1 MLNVLL
7 ALLPLISIMFMIFV
21 LKKSSI
27 FTGIVACIL
36 TAAIALSP
44 VFNSNIHKLTEPIIK
59 SALTTSVI
67 AYIFFFGIFLFHLM
81 DRAGAINGIASSITK
96 ATNDKIYQILILAL
110 GLSPLLE
117 SVSGFGLA
125 VIVIAPLLIA
135 LGFSPMKSSLIALIS
150 LCIIPWG
157 TLAMGTI
164 IGATLGNVHLD
175 KMGMG
180 SALMCIPIYVY
191 YAILVVYIGVG
202 FSALKKRIFTIVF
215 VGFLLGASVWLCNRF
230 VSVELAGLFGSLT
243 VISVIFFII
252 KQSNRTY
259 GTSKSEKEL
268 NNIKNITPYLLL
280 IVLLFTSRIVTPL
293 KNYLSS
299 SFTLTIEKYHF
310 ELSIL
315 YSPGFFLF
323 IVCIFTI
330 FLYRLHLSVIR
341 DSVISTFRK
350 CYPVIITTF
359 LYVVVSEI
367 MSEAKMIQLLSSL
380 AAQTFGQLYLFI
392 SPLVGATGGFLTGS
406 NTASNTMF
414 IRLQTE
420 TALQIGMSPI
430 LVACSQNVSS
440 SLMTMVNPSRV
451 ALSCSV
457 CKISTHENE
466 VQKKMFFVG
475 IGTLALILIE
485 LLLLFIFQQIM
496 LG

>member
-1 MLNVLL
+1 MLKFLL

-27 FTGIVACIL
+27 FTGIVACFL

-44 VFNSNIHKLTEPIIK
+44 FFHSSIFDLTEPIIK
-59 SALTTSVI
+59 SSLTTSVI
-67 AYIFFFGIFLFHLM
+67 AYILFFGIFLFHLM
-81 DRAGAINGIASSITK
+81 DKAGAIDGIASSITK
-96 ATNDKIYQILILAL
+96 ATDDKIFQILILAL
-110 GLSPLLE
+110 GLSPLIE

-164 IGATLGNVHLD
+164 IGATLGNVDLD

-180 SALMCIPIYVY
+180 SALMCIPIYLY
-191 YAILVVYIGVG
+191 YALLVVYIGVG
-202 FSALKKRIFTIVF
+202 FSALKKRLVTVLFI
-215 VGFLLGASVWLCNRF
+215 GFLLGASVWVCNRF

-243 VISVIFFII
+243 VISVIFLMI
-252 KQSNRTY
+252 KKRNITH
-259 GTSKSEKEL
+259 GTSSQEKES
-268 NNIKNITPYLLL
+268 NTIKNITPYLLL
-280 IVLLFTSRIVTPL
+280 IVLLFISRIIIPI
-293 KNYLSS
+293 KNYLSGT
-299 SFTLTIEKYHF
+299 FLLTIEKYNF

-315 YSPGFFLF
+315 YSPGFFLC

-330 FLYRLHLSVIR
+330 FFFRLPVSE
-341 DSVISTFRK
+341 ISESIIATFKK

-367 MSEAKMIQLLSSL
+367 MSEAKMIQLLSLL
-380 AAQTFGQLYLFI
+380 AAQSFGQFYVFV
-392 SPLVGATGGFLTGS
+392 SPLIGAIGGFLTGS
-406 NTASNTMF
+406 NTASNSMF

-420 TALQIGMSPI
+420 TALHIGMSPI

-457 CKISTHENE
+457 CKISTNENE
-466 VQKKMFFVG
+466 IQKSILFVG
-475 IGTLALILIE
+475 LGTLTIILIE
-485 LLLLFIFQQIM
+485 LFLFFIFR
-496 LG
+496 

>member
-1 MLNVLL
+1 MLKVLL

-27 FTGIVACIL
+27 FTGIVACML

-44 VFNSNIHKLTEPIIK
+44 IFNSNIMNLTEPIIK
-59 SALTTSVI
+59 SFLTTSII
-67 AYIFFFGIFLFHLM
+67 AYILFFGIFLFHLM
-81 DRAGAINGIASSITK
+81 DKAGAIKGIASSITK

-110 GLSPLLE
+110 GLSPLIE

-135 LGFSPMKSSLIALIS
+135 LGFSPIQSSLIALVS

-164 IGATLGNVHLD
+164 IGATLGNVELE

-180 SALMCIPIYVY
+180 SALMCIPIYIY
-191 YAILVVYIGVG
+191 YALVVVYIGVG
-202 FSALKKRIFTIVF
+202 LSALKKRLFTILF

-230 VSVELAGLFGSLT
+230 VSVELAGLFGSLA
-243 VISVIFFII
+243 VISVLFLMI
-252 KQSNRTY
+252 KQQNKKTSS
-259 GTSKSEKEL
+259 TSKLEKES
-268 NNIKNITPYLLL
+268 NSIKNIMPYLLL
-280 IVLLFTSRIVTPL
+280 IVLLFISRIVIPL
-293 KNYLSS
+293 KEYLSNTW
-299 SFTLTIEKYHF
+299 TLTIEKYNF

-330 FLYRLHLSVIR
+330 FFYRLQAFEIR
-341 DSVISTFRK
+341 ESSISTFKK
-350 CYPVIITTF
+350 CYPVILTTF

-367 MSEAKMIQLLSSL
+367 MSEAKMIQLLSLL
-380 AAQTFGQLYLFI
+380 AAQSFGQFYVFI
-392 SPLVGATGGFLTGS
+392 SPLVGAIGGFLTGS

-420 TALQIGMSPI
+420 TALHIGMSPI
-430 LVACSQNVSS
+430 LVACAQNVSS

-457 CKISTHENE
+457 CKIRSHENE
-466 VQKKMFFVG
+466 IQKKMLFVG
-475 IGTLALILIE
+475 LGTLAIILIE
-485 LLLLFIFQQIM
+485 LLLLFIFQ
-496 LG
+496 